1 MTDSSSEGD
10 RFGGTGVIAGVAAA
24 SVLLL
29 ALVLVALYLNH
40 HSTSASPFYL
50 IQVSNELSYIHLDIS
65 KVPFKLNTKRLFVFL
80 HPWFPIATQESLA
93 FVEVSETTARLL
105 RSGGRSPKRQY
116 C

>member
-1 MTDSSSEGD
+1 MTDSSSESD
-10 RFGGTGVIAGVAAA
+10 RFGSPGVIAGVAAA

-50 IQVSNELSYIHLDIS
+50 IQVSNGLSHIRVDI
-65 KVPFKLNTKRLFVFL
+65 KLNTNRLFVFL

-105 RSGGRSPKRQY
+105 RSGGKSPKRQY